1 MAEACFEGKLGAIVH
16 LSDLVSWTKTGQSP
30 SLSFSFLS
38 VVLSWTLYARRV
50 SRVKGPVCDTS
61 ALFFPRLSCS
71 SLLLRA
77 LFSAHRLMRC
87 DTLLLLSSTFLIL
100 LFCIS
105 FSLSLSLLI
114 FSLILSFHFWLTLS
128 SFFLTSKR
136 AFKVLKI
143 SEGDRSL
150 FL

>member
-16 LSDLVSWTKTGQSP
+16 FSDLVSWTKTGQSP

-61 ALFFPRLSCS
+61 ALFSPRLSCF

-105 FSLSLSLLI
+105 FSLSLLI

-143 SEGDRSL
+143 SEGARSL